1 MIPVRKVIHN
11 GRARLVYDLP
21 PEEPKAPIPPRKPRP
36 MVVLPEAVLARRCAM
51 QFLYDEGKSLTAIG
65 REYNVTRQRVAQIL
79 ELNKKD

>member
-21 PEEPKAPIPPRKPRP
+21 SEEPKAPISPRKPRP
-36 MVVLPEAVLARRCAM
+36 MVVLPEAVLVRRCAM
-51 QFLYDEGKSLTAIG
+51 QLLYDEGKSLTAIG
-65 REYNVTRQRVAQIL
+65 REYNITRQRVAQIL